1 MGQKINANKSY
12 PFYAAFH
19 DDAYISRHDC
29 CKIVSLREL
38 HESRIYKLNNPNEK
52 EIVLYRIDGG
62 VIKNN
67 DVLKCDYGILTE
79 DNVLFFIEL
88 KGAELDHA
96 LDQIISTIDI
106 LLKQKRIS
114 VSTLYARIVL
124 SKVKVPN
131 IVETKERKLKQLLH
145 NNYGGGTYCR
155 KTQLFDESI

>member
-1 MGQKINANKSY
+1 MKANDLFLQAK
-12 PFYAAFH
+12 PRH
-19 DDAYISRHDC
+19 DDAYILRHDC
-29 CKIVSLREL
+29 SKIVPLREL
-38 HESRIYKLNNPNEK
+38 HESRVYKLNNPNEK

-62 VIKNN
+62 VINN
-67 DVLKCDYGILTE
+67 IDVLKCDYGILTE

-155 KTQLFDESI
+155 KTQLFEETI

>member
-1 MGQKINANKSY
+1 MRQKINANKSY

-19 DDAYISRHDC
+19 DDVYILRHDC
-29 CKIVSLREL
+29 SKIVPLREL
-38 HESRIYKLNNPNEK
+38 RESRVYKLNNPNEK

-62 VIKNN
+62 VIDNN
-67 DVLKCDYGILTE
+67 DVFKCDYGILTE

-88 KGAELDHA
+88 KGAELDLA
-96 LDQIISTIDI
+96 LDQITSTIDI

-114 VSTLYARIVL
+114 VCRLYARIVL

-155 KTQLFDESI
+155 KTQLLEESI